1 MINLEHMPRTLDGR
15 IDWKFYFEKYA
26 QEGDQFEAPRTMR
39 SGIQRQATECGF
51 VAQST
56 TIAPT
61 LILVTVS
68 ANETISRKILKSLA
82 TLSEANLIKI
92 HNGCVQA
99 GVLGPLQ

>member
-1 MINLEHMPRTLDGR
+1 MINLDHMPRTLDGR

-26 QEGDQFEAPRTMR
+26 KEGDQFEAPSTMR
-39 SGIQRQATECGF
+39 SGIQRQACECGF

-61 LILVTVS
+61 VILVKVS
-68 ANETISRKILKSLA
+68 ANETISRKIIKSLT